1 MTEKMFET
9 PKQQKFLAN
18 YFASLLKQNQL
29 VHAYLLTGPT
39 GSGKRSLAL
48 WVAAGLFC
56 LHPETTGSPCGKC
69 AECQRILTGN
79 HPDVIDVVPDGSSVK
94 VEQTRFL
101 KAEFSKSGVEGRRKV
116 IILESAEKLTIS
128 AANSLLK
135 FIEEPSGQMTFFLLA
150 QNVNQLLP
158 TIVSRCQLLKMV
170 IPSETQRSQ
179 LFAQAGISAS
189 KSDLL
194 AGLTVD
200 LQVAKQL
207 DQTGAVYQL
216 SDKLIEWYLKILS
229 KDWLSVVDVQSQIMP
244 IVVEKKDQQL
254 LLELLELLVKDL
266 INWMVNNQVKYFAK
280 YQTQLTPK
288 LKQLT
293 VNQQL
298 AAIELLLKQPKLRQA
313 NINFQN
319 ALEALT
325 LQLLKCYDR

>member
-1 MTEKMFET
+1 MTEKMFEI

-18 YFASLLKQNQL
+18 YFAGLLKQNQL
-29 VHAYLLTGPT
+29 VHAYLLTGPA

-170 IPSETQRSQ
+170 IPSEIQRSQ
-179 LFAQAGISAS
+179 LFAQTGISAS
-189 KSDLL
+189 KADLL

-244 IVVEKKDQQL
+244 IVVEKKDQQI

>member
-1 MTEKMFET
+1 MFET

>member
-1 MTEKMFET
+1 MFET

-29 VHAYLLTGPT
+29 VHAYLLTGPA

>member
-29 VHAYLLTGPT
+29 VHAYLLTGPA

-170 IPSETQRSQ
+170 IPIETQRSQ
-179 LFAQAGISAS
+179 LFDQAGISAS

>member
-29 VHAYLLTGPT
+29 VHAYLLTGPA

-170 IPSETQRSQ
+170 ISSETQRSQ

>member
-29 VHAYLLTGPT
+29 VHAYLLTGPA

-244 IVVEKKDQQL
+244 
-254 LLELLELLVKDL
+254 
-266 INWMVNNQVKYFAK
+266 N
-280 YQTQLTPK
+280 
-288 LKQLT
+288 
-293 VNQQL
+293 
-298 AAIELLLKQPKLRQA
+298 
-313 NINFQN
+313 
-319 ALEALT
+319 
-325 LQLLKCYDR
+325 CG

>member
-29 VHAYLLTGPT
+29 VHAYLLTGPA

>member
-1 MTEKMFET
+1 MFET

-29 VHAYLLTGPT
+29 VHAYLLTGPA

-56 LHPETTGSPCGKC
+56 LHPETTSSPCGKC